1 MFSMRPAARLAFN
14 ASQTRS
20 YGTHVTRSMFPRSY
34 RPRSKVSSEAEKTPL
49 SDGSLF
55 VRRNTAPEH
64 GKERTSILSST
75 HPSPSSVSSS
85 TSTTPTPLSHPDLPP
100 PLKSNLTNRPQF
112 ATLTEA
118 QIEEM
123 QRLRQE
129 NPAKYTRKV
138 LAEKFN
144 VSDMFVKCYVPAA
157 KPVQE
162 ARIKAQ
168 QRAFAK
174 KGWRAQEISI
184 QRQKRR
190 ELW

>member
-1 MFSMRPAARLAFN
+1 MHAIRPVARLAFN
-14 ASQTRS
+14 ATQTRA
-20 YGTHVTRSMFPRSY
+20 YGTHVTRTMFPRHY
-34 RPRSKVSSEAEKTPL
+34 RPRSKVTSEAEKTQL

-55 VRRNTAPEH
+55 VRRITAPEP

-75 HPSPSSVSSS
+75 HPSPASVSSTT
-85 TSTTPTPLSHPDLPP
+85 TSTPLLHPDLPP
-100 PLKSNLTNRPQF
+100 PLKSNLSNRPKF
-112 ATLTEA
+112 ATLTEE

-123 QRLRQE
+123 RRLRQE
-129 NPAKYTRKV
+129 NPAKYTRKY
-138 LAEKFN
+138 LAEKYN
-144 VSDMFVKCYVPAA
+144 VSDLFVKCYVPA
-157 KPVQE
+157 PEHVQE